1 METSSGGHFL
11 RGLKLHAW
19 QGECLERWL
28 ANGCRGVA
36 GVATGAGKTLL
47 ALAAVERIAQMPGTA
62 PLRVKIIVP
71 KVFLAHQWRAD
82 IIRHLGVA
90 RGDISL
96 YCGDIKE
103 NPEKPFVI
111 YVLNTARF
119 CVSRHILRE
128 MDAGRSVL
136 LICDECHHFG
146 SAVNSRVFDFIAR
159 APADRYF
166 ALGLSATPE
175 CEGFDASVAP
185 ALGPVI
191 YRYGISEATADS
203 VTSGYAI
210 FSIAVDFSPEEG
222 ADYEMYSD
230 DIAKARGQL
239 MSAAPYLMSARGAAL
254 MRSLQQL
261 QRRDDKIGNL
271 ARRLMMLYIR
281 RKEVLHLARS
291 RADCAV
297 GLVKELISDSRIIV
311 FAERIE
317 TVELVYSELDALYPG
332 RICRYHSDMDPAVK
346 ARALERYRDGERSVI
361 VCCHA
366 LDEGLNVPETD
377 AGIILSVGTGERQRI
392 QRVGRVLRRG
402 GAGTIKNLYYIYVSG
417 TSESPEALPE
427 LDEDAQLSARAE
439 AVRARVPGLRYNSGV
454 GLFYNP
460 EYDLLAERALQAL
473 RQRGADTRLLRYA
486 DGLIARG
493 AVRSDYLLPPDRCH
507 ELAESAAPGKRD
519 YYRCMLLLSR
529 ARADGGTPTCTD
541 NNEQLTTNN

>member
-1 METSSGGHFL
+1 
-11 RGLKLHAW
+11 LKLHAW
-19 QGECLERWL
+19 QGECLERWF

-47 ALAAVERIAQMPGTA
+47 ALAAVERLAERPGTA

-71 KVFLAHQWRAD
+71 KVFLAHQWRSD
-82 IIRHLGVA
+82 IIRFLGVP

-96 YCGDIKE
+96 YCGEIKE

-128 MDAGRSVL
+128 TDAGRPVL

-146 SAVNSRVFDFIAR
+146 SAVNSRVFDFITR
-159 APADRYF
+159 VPADRYF

-175 CEGFDASVAP
+175 CDGFDASVAP

-222 ADYEMYSD
+222 ADYDMYSES
-230 DIAKARGQL
+230 ITIARGRL
-239 MSAAPYLMSARGAAL
+239 LSAAPQLKGVRGAAF
-254 MRSLQQL
+254 MQRVRQL
-261 QRRDDKIGNL
+261 QNRDDKIGDL
-271 ARRLMMLYIR
+271 ARQLMMLYIR
-281 RKEVLHLARS
+281 RKEVLHLARA
-291 RADCAV
+291 RVDCAI

-332 RICRYHSDMDPAVK
+332 RICRYHSDMEPAVK

-361 VCCHA
+361 VCCRA
-366 LDEGLNVPETD
+366 LDEGLNVPDTD

-392 QRVGRVLRRG
+392 QRIGRVLRRG
-402 GAGTIKNLYYIYVSG
+402 GAGSIKNLYYIYVPG

-427 LDEDAQLSARAE
+427 LSENPE
-439 AVRARVPGLRYNSGV
+439 PGEGGGPVRARVRGLRYDSDKSR
-454 GLFYNP
+454 FYNP
-460 EYDLLAERALQAL
+460 EYERLAERALQTL
-473 RQRGADTRLLRYA
+473 RLRGADARLSRYA
-486 DGLIARG
+486 EALMSRG
-493 AVRSDYLLPPDRCH
+493 AVRSDYLLPPDRCR
-507 ELAESAAPGKRD
+507 ELAESAPPGKRD
-519 YYRCMLLLSR
+519 YFRCMLLLSR
-529 ARADGGTPTCTD
+529 ARAGGD
-541 NNEQLTTNN
+541 N